1 MIHRETL
8 VELGEPQVT
17 PALTVDAGLDLRF
30 LDADVLVAASTF
42 PVDTRRS
49 RFDVRPSTVLDPAI
63 VEAAQ
68 GAWIGYD

>member
-1 MIHRETL
+1 M
-8 VELGEPQVT
+8 
-17 PALTVDAGLDLRF
+17 LRS
-30 LDADVLVAASTF
+30 VLVAASTF